1 MSWMRPL
8 IGLTTSEIRLPG
20 PGEPLPHADAGNEEV
35 VLGKGYFSALASAGA
50 APVVMPPLDPQL
62 APSFVARLAGVCV
75 SGGPDVD
82 PSMYGAEPHPR
93 LGKTFPDAD
102 RLEVAVVRE
111 AERLGMPV
119 LAICRGAQVLNVA
132 RGGDLIQDLPDQVG
146 KEIRHL
152 RADSDDPAVWHQVTV
167 APESLLA
174 RSLGR
179 SGTFDV
185 NSFHHQAPQR
195 LGEGLRAVAHAP
207 DGVIEAIEL
216 PGADFELGVQWH
228 PEAIAD
234 RPEQAA
240 LFRAFVEAA
249 GRYAAS
255 AASTAASAAESQRAG
270 SDGGSAT
277 SSTGIA

>member
-1 MSWMRPL
+1 
-8 IGLTTSEIRLPG
+8 
-20 PGEPLPHADAGNEEV
+20 
-35 VLGKGYFSALASAGA
+35 
-50 APVVMPPLDPQL
+50 MPPLDPRL
-62 APSFVARLAGVCV
+62 APSYVAGLAGVCV

-82 PSMYGAEPHPR
+82 PSMYGAEPHPK
-93 LGKTFPDAD
+93 LGETEPDVD
-102 RLEVAVVRE
+102 RFEIAVVRE

-146 KEIRHL
+146 KEVRHH
-152 RADSDDPAVWHQVTV
+152 RGQHDHPVVWHEVTV
-167 APESLLA
+167 ARDSLLA

-179 SGTFDV
+179 AGTVEV

-195 LGEGLRAVAHAP
+195 LGEGLRAVAHAR
-207 DGVIEAIEL
+207 DGVIEAVEL

-228 PEAIAD
+228 PEGIID

-240 LFRAFVEAA
+240 LFRAFVDAA
-249 GRYAAS
+249 RRYADRT
-255 AASTAASAAESQRAG
+255 ASTAASAAPSQRGG